1 MEAQDNNY
9 LHIYVVW
16 LTYKF
21 NSLKQFNL
29 HKMYVPAVTDV
40 QRDKMQ
46 NGLLIFQT
54 VTHILCISSY
64 NRAKRIKSKYLK
76 NYFESKST
84 KVYV

>member
-29 HKMYVPAVTDV
+29 HKMYVSAVTDV
-40 QRDKMQ
+40 QRDKME

-54 VTHILCISSY
+54 VTHIPKFISSY
-64 NRAKRIKSKYLK
+64 PRSKRIRV
-76 NYFESKST
+76 NT
-84 KVYV
+84 

>member
-21 NSLKQFNL
+21 NSLKQVNL
-29 HKMYVPAVTDV
+29 HKIYYVSAVTDV

-64 NRAKRIKSKYLK
+64 LRAKRIRV
-76 NYFESKST
+76 NT
-84 KVYV
+84 